1 METVGDFMEDWL
13 KKWKQELSWQER
25 WDVNGWHKED
35 DLSEELDD
43 YWGQDDE
50 EEADQQP
57 KKHIRRAARNRI
69 IREAIEKNKV
79 YNIDR
84 LFWNG
89 GKLFGYDT
97 YYETLLGC
105 IGDCDEKIGPFIKVM
120 RNGEEYEIL
129 LKFDWERCFL
139 SLTCK
144 SFNPYII
151 EPVYAKVT
159 VLFEQLF
166 GVKDVVVKTLIDTEI
181 EKLINTIERLRNDG
195 KKDNRNS

>member
-1 METVGDFMEDWL
+1 MKSVKDFMDEWIKHL
-13 KKWKQELSWQER
+13 EESW
-25 WDVNGWHKED
+25 NKED
-35 DLSEELDD
+35 ALSTEFAVD
-43 YWGQDDE
+43 YWDRDDE
-50 EEADQQP
+50 KDVGQQP

-69 IREAIEKNKV
+69 IMEAIERNKV

-129 LKFDWERCFL
+129 LKFDWEKCFL
-139 SLTCK
+139 SLTCN

-151 EPVYAKVT
+151 EPVGAKAT
-159 VLFEQLF
+159 VLFDTLF
-166 GVKDVVVKTLIDTEI
+166 GVEDSVVKLLIDTEI